1 MKKIVAV
8 GHHRKYCKAADDQTA
23 STDQFEKDLE
33 CGMKCAD
40 LDFSK
45 YTIIVAYSGIYSNI
59 FILYYACS
67 FICCN

>member
-23 STDQFEKDLE
+23 STDQKDLE
-33 CGMKCAD
+33 RGMKGED

-45 YTIIVAYSGIYSNI
+45 YTIIINIIIVCNGI
-59 FILYYACS
+59 F
-67 FICCN
+67 